1 MKIKK
6 APQKPIAATSL
17 EKTARFYRDV
27 LSLDPT
33 QETETI
39 IEIEEKITFHKE
51 PAWIS
56 YIKEKERRIKK
67 GNRTTEILLESSS
80 LEEFIRKSQNDPEIR
95 VITPGHR
102 RKKQAIKLFDP
113 DNHIIEVIGK
123 PLI

>member
-6 APQKPIAATSL
+6 APQEPIAASSL

-27 LSLDPT
+27 LSLNTT

-39 IEIEEKITFHKE
+39 IEIEESITFRKE
-51 PAWIS
+51 PSWVTFIH
-56 YIKEKERRIKK
+56 EKERRIKK
-67 GNRTTEILLESSS
+67 GNRTTEILLESNSF
-80 LEEFIRKSQNDPEIR
+80 EEFIHKSYDNPDVR
-95 VITPGHR
+95 VITPDRR